1 MASKPFNDQME
12 KAGRQSNQAMRL
24 AFEMGDEKL
33 YANAL
38 RICAQVTMYRG
49 MPADAIGLA
58 EEAATMARSQ
68 KDEKGEAT
76 AQVILVE
83 ALIATGKFTKASAAA
98 EVALEL
104 FRKVKDASG
113 ESTTLYLLSKIEAE
127 TAEFEMVR
135 RDPNAPTAAEAEPE
149 QAQESKAEDSLAMPD
164 REKFLATLPVPE
176 RIGFQIKELIQ
187 AIVGKNKEIETD
199 AAVMEAGLTSISAI
213 MLRDQIATTFP
224 DGAEDMEMTFAF
236 EYPTVRS
243 MTEYIIEAIG
253 DA

>member
-1 MASKPFNDQME
+1 MASKPFNDQMD

-24 AFEMGDEKL
+24 AFEMGEEKL

-38 RICAQVTMYRG
+38 RICAQVTMYQG
-49 MPADAIGLA
+49 KPGDAIGLA
-58 EEAATMARSQ
+58 EEAATIARSQ
-68 KDEKGEAT
+68 KDDKGEAT

-83 ALIATGKFTKASAAA
+83 ALIAKGKFTKATVAA
-98 EVALEL
+98 ETGLQL

-113 ESTTLYLLSKIEAE
+113 ESTILYLLSKIESE

-135 RDPNAPTAAEAEPE
+135 RDPNAAPDEKAPAEAKVEE
-149 QAQESKAEDSLAMPD
+149 TAVASPD
-164 REKFLATLPVPE
+164 REKFLATLPMPE
-176 RIGFQIKELIQ
+176 RIGFEIKELIQ
-187 AIVGKNKEIETD
+187 GIVGKDKEIETD

-213 MLRDQIATTFP
+213 MLRDQIAGAFP

-236 EYPTVRS
+236 EYPTVRA
-243 MTEYIIEAIG
+243 MTEYIMEAIG